1 MSKGVKKIER
11 LPLESEE
18 GEGTREKQKGHED
31 SVVRRWKWADGIK
44 FKRSGLYGGDRLEI
58 ILILLVF

>member
-1 MSKGVKKIER
+1 MRNKRGMRILS
-11 LPLESEE
+11 LE
-18 GEGTREKQKGHED
+18 GG
-31 SVVRRWKWADGIK
+31 KWADGIK